1 LFKTDVRNAVLQ
13 FPCHFCI
20 STLLGWGFGIPDNGG
35 MSPKPSAFERLYQP
49 REPLF
54 WVAVAF
60 NLLGAVM
67 LLALQSGQLTPLA
80 QWLTALL
87 ALSNNALGSWAVW
100 RLWRG
105 DSGLRRRDDVAV
117 GVPSGVA
124 QHRADHEQ
132 P

>member
-1 LFKTDVRNAVLQ
+1 MPK
-13 FPCHFCI
+13 
-20 STLLGWGFGIPDNGG
+20 LLAASFQSFGVIRDNGG
-35 MSPKPSAFERLYQP
+35 MTAFAIVIQRLYQP
-49 REPLF
+49 RQPLF

-80 QWLTALL
+80 HWLTALL
-87 ALSNNALGSWAVW
+87 ALANNALGGWALW
-100 RLWRG
+100 RLWCG
-105 DSGLRRRDDVAV
+105 DSNLGRRDNVAV

-124 QHRADHEQ
+124 DHRPNDEQ

>member
-1 LFKTDVRNAVLQ
+1 MFQVVR
-13 FPCHFCI
+13 
-20 STLLGWGFGIPDNGG
+20 DNRG
-35 MSPKPSAFERLYQP
+35 MTALAAAFERLYQP
-49 REPLF
+49 RQPLF

-87 ALSNNALGSWAVW
+87 ALSNNALGGWAVW

-105 DSGLRRRDDVAV
+105 DSGLGCRDDVTV
-117 GVPSGVA
+117 SVPSGVSDY
-124 QHRADHEQ
+124 RPNDEQ

>member
-1 LFKTDVRNAVLQ
+1 MALWPGLSNIDDA
-13 FPCHFCI
+13 
-20 STLLGWGFGIPDNGG
+20 TLNKQLLCQSCGCAIHDNGV
-35 MSPKPSAFERLYQP
+35 MTLFADAFQRLYQP
-49 REPLF
+49 RQPLF
-54 WVAVAF
+54 WVAVSF

-87 ALSNNALGSWAVW
+87 ALANNALGGWAVW

-105 DSGLRRRDDVAV
+105 DSGLGRRDDVAV
-117 GVPSGVA
+117 GVPSGMA
-124 QHRADHEQ
+124 QDRPNDEQ

>member
-1 LFKTDVRNAVLQ
+1 MQFLCQFFLFQ
-13 FPCHFCI
+13 P
-20 STLLGWGFGIPDNGG
+20 GWRGLSIPDNGG
-35 MSPKPSAFERLYQP
+35 MNPKPSAFERLYQP
-49 REPLF
+49 RVPLF

-87 ALSNNALGSWAVW
+87 ALSNNALGGWAVW

-105 DSGLRRRDDVAV
+105 DSGLGRGDNVAV

-124 QHRADHEQ
+124 QDRSNDEQ
-132 P
+132 A

>member
-1 LFKTDVRNAVLQ
+1 MREEVLQ
-13 FPCHFCI
+13 LLCQFFPFPARCRGL
-20 STLLGWGFGIPDNGG
+20 SIPDNGG

-49 REPLF
+49 RDPLF
-54 WVAVAF
+54 WVALAF

-67 LLALQSGQLTPLA
+67 LVALQSGQLTPVA

-87 ALSNNALGSWAVW
+87 ALSNNALGSWALW

-117 GVPSGVA
+117 GVPSGVS
-124 QHRADHEQ
+124 QDRSDHKQ
-132 P
+132 T

>member
-1 LFKTDVRNAVLQ
+1 M
-13 FPCHFCI
+13 
-20 STLLGWGFGIPDNGG
+20 GIPDNGG
-35 MSPKPSAFERLYQP
+35 MSPKSTTFERLYQP
-49 REPLF
+49 GQPLF

-67 LLALQSGQLTPLA
+67 LLALQSGQLTPMA

-105 DSGLRRRDDVAV
+105 DSGLGRRDDVAV

-124 QHRADHEQ
+124 QDRPHDEQ

>member
-1 LFKTDVRNAVLQ
+1 MPI
-13 FPCHFCI
+13 FPFPAGGPGL
-20 STLLGWGFGIPDNGG
+20 SIPDNGG
-35 MSPKPSAFERLYQP
+35 MNPKPSAFERLYKP
-49 REPLF
+49 REPMF

-67 LLALQSGQLTPLA
+67 LLALQSGQLTPVA
-80 QWLTALL
+80 QWLTSLL
-87 ALSNNALGSWAVW
+87 ALSNNALGGWAVW

-124 QHRADHEQ
+124 QDRPHDEQ

>member
-1 LFKTDVRNAVLQ
+1 MPIFTFLAGLA
-13 FPCHFCI
+13 
-20 STLLGWGFGIPDNGG
+20 GFSIPDNDD

-49 REPLF
+49 RQPLF

-67 LLALQSGQLTPLA
+67 LLALQSGQLNPLA

-105 DSGLRRRDDVAV
+105 DSDLRRWDDVAV

-124 QHRADHEQ
+124 QDRPNDEQ

>member
-1 LFKTDVRNAVLQ
+1 MRDAVLQ
-13 FPCHFCI
+13 LSCHFFI

-67 LLALQSGQLTPLA
+67 LLALQSGQLTPVA

-100 RLWRG
+100 RLWRR

-117 GVPSGVA
+117 SVPSGVT
-124 QHRADHEQ
+124 QDRPHDEQ

>member
-1 LFKTDVRNAVLQ
+1 MPKLWVASFWLARA
-13 FPCHFCI
+13 I
-20 STLLGWGFGIPDNGG
+20 RDNGT
-35 MSPKPSAFERLYQP
+35 MTSFADAVQRLYQP
-49 REPLF
+49 RQPLF

-87 ALSNNALGSWAVW
+87 ALSNNALGGWAVW

-105 DSGLRRRDDVAV
+105 GSALGRRDDVSV

-124 QHRADHEQ
+124 DHRPNDEQ

>member
-1 LFKTDVRNAVLQ
+1 
-13 FPCHFCI
+13 
-20 STLLGWGFGIPDNGG
+20 

-49 REPLF
+49 RHPLF

-100 RLWRG
+100 RLWRA
-105 DSGLRRRDDVAV
+105 DSSFGRRDDVAISV
-117 GVPSGVA
+117 PGGVPQDRS
-124 QHRADHEQ
+124 DHEQ
-132 P
+132 A

>member
-1 LFKTDVRNAVLQ
+1 MPKLRGRHLGGGTIHDNDVMTSFAAAVQ
-13 FPCHFCI
+13 
-20 STLLGWGFGIPDNGG
+20 
-35 MSPKPSAFERLYQP
+35 RLYQP
-49 REPLF
+49 RQPLF

-87 ALSNNALGSWAVW
+87 ALANNALGGWAVW

-105 DSGLRRRDDVAV
+105 DSGLGRRDDVAV
-117 GVPSGVA
+117 GVPSGVTD
-124 QHRADHEQ
+124 HRPNDEQ